1 MYCTLYI
8 QMYCWKD
15 LLMCFEVDC
24 NFGSWKMSSQ
34 ILQIIHIHVLT
45 YKTINYQGEKNSGC
59 FFCKCTYHYF
69 EIDKNG
75 LLIVW
80 TCIVSRVY
88 FHTSYYS
95 VPDHWSF
102 TGNVKQRGREKVPRG
117 GTGLPDRPPYTLLLP
132 LPG

>member
-45 YKTINYQGEKNSGC
+45 YKTINYHQGEKKSE
-59 FFCKCTYHYF
+59 FFFK
-69 EIDKNG
+69 
-75 LLIVW
+75 
-80 TCIVSRVY
+80 VY
-88 FHTSYYS
+88 ISLY
-95 VPDHWSF
+95 
-102 TGNVKQRGREKVPRG
+102 
-117 GTGLPDRPPYTLLLP
+117 
-132 LPG
+132 